1 MAQKDV
7 IFRHS
12 WTNPDLLPCGNI
24 HWRAPAPAHLL
35 LDTATSIKALPSDV
49 LFQVQREKHILLF
62 QASVLFIWKLGE
74 GWVLF
79 SLNFLLFFTAYFGGQ
94 TANADIHRLI
104 PCAAY
109 CLPPAIF
116 IPSPNSLHLH
126 PFSLNGSDTPVTHCL
141 VFFFSS
147 IIYIASII
155 AAHTIWCFAQTSPGG
170 VTSSWK
176 RLSSYLNKGS
186 TSSPQGAGNVWK
198 SKPWRLKSH
207 G

>member
-94 TANADIHRLI
+94 PANADIHRLI
-104 PCAAY
+104 PHAAY

-141 VFFFSS
+141 VFVFPALS
-147 IIYIASII
+147 ILPVLLPLTQYGVLLKHPLEESHHHGRDL
-155 AAHTIWCFAQTSPGG
+155 AHT
-170 VTSSWK
+170 
-176 RLSSYLNKGS
+176 
-186 TSSPQGAGNVWK
+186 
-198 SKPWRLKSH
+198 
-207 G
+207 